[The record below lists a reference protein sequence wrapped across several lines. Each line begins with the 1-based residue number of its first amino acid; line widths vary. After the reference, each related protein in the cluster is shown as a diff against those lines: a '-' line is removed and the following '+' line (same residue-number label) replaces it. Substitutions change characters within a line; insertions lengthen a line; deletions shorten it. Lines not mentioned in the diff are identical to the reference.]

1 MGITFEAEIKQI
13 SATKTVSND
22 KEIKL
27 VLITDNPKVLDL
39 QHLIASDTVKV
50 TVE

>member
-1 MGITFEAEIKQI
+1 MITFEAEIKQI

-27 VLITDNPKVLDL
+27 VLLTTNPEVLLL
-39 QHLIASDTVKV
+39 QGKIAEDTVKV
-50 TVE
+50 TIE